1 MSEFDQGIPKI
12 SIEDAIV
19 LLSTIATQVSSSGNQ
34 GIFLWGAPGI
44 GKSDLV
50 RELAKRTDR
59 EFIDIRLT
67 TLDPVDLRGLPKINE
82 RDNITEWIA
91 PEFLPRADSKSGI
104 LFLDEINAAPP
115 SVQAAAYQLILD
127 RKLGSYRIPDDW
139 VIIAAGNR
147 LGDRSITYQIPTALA
162 NRFTHLEIVVD
173 NDQWYGWAY
182 KNDID
187 PYIISFIK
195 YQPNLLHQFDQHS
208 TDVVFPTPRSWA
220 FASNL
225 QKLRDKDIHLYLKGL
240 NGTVGRAV
248 AQQFL
253 AFLKHRDELED
264 PEVILSGG
272 KFAYPTRP
280 DQLYITM
287 GALVHTIISNPSD
300 EKIDL
305 YFDFAKYYEDT
316 EFADF
321 SVLLIKELIQALSAR
336 DVELDS
342 EYALQVL
349 NHPKYKQW
357 VETHKQLLL

>member
-1 MSEFDQGIPKI
+1 VSEFDKGIPKI
-12 SIEDAIV
+12 SIEDAID
-19 LLSTIATQVSSSGNQ
+19 LLSTIAENVSSAGNQ
-34 GIFLWGAPGI
+34 GIFLWGPPGI

-50 RELAKRTDR
+50 RELASRTGR

-82 RDNITEWIA
+82 KERITEWIA
-91 PEFLPRADSKSGI
+91 PEFLPRDNDKSGI

-127 RKLGSYRIPDDW
+127 RKLGGYRVPDDW

-162 NRFTHLEIVVD
+162 NRFTHLEIIVD
-173 NDQWYGWAY
+173 NDQWYNWAY
-182 KNDID
+182 KNEID

-225 QKLRDKDIHLYLKGL
+225 QKLRDQNIHLYLKGL
-240 NGTVGRAV
+240 NGTVGRGV
-248 AQQFL
+248 AQQFI
-253 AFLKHRDELED
+253 AFLKHRDDLED

-272 KFAYPTRP
+272 KFEYPTRP

-287 GALVHTIISNPSD
+287 GALIHSITSDLTD
-300 EKIDL
+300 EKLDY
-305 YFDFAKYYEDT
+305 YFDFAKYYEGT
-316 EFADF
+316 EFADY
-321 SVLLIKELIQALSAR
+321 SVLLIKELMQALSVR
-336 DVELDS
+336 DEELNS
-342 EYALQVL
+342 QYSLQVL

-357 VETHKQLLL
+357 VETHKQLLM